1 MNRPQLLT
9 LLALQGTL
17 NSAVNPNWL
26 TADYP
31 FLRAAFVES
40 GEGMDHYGWKWWKKQ
55 TPDIEQFG
63 VELVDILH
71 FYLSHM
77 LVINNGDIDDAT
89 TRIMQSTVSESR
101 GHVRG
106 VTFDNQWYS
115 FAEMDVQSR
124 VELLGAMAA
133 VRRASWPL
141 LYSLFTDAKMTED
154 DVFNVYVGKNVLNM
168 FRQSHGY
175 KEGTYIKDWFGKE
188 DNQVLSA
195 LLVELAGVDPDD
207 LPMCLEA
214 ALADE
219 YAKVTNAA
227 TYV

>member
-1 MNRPQLLT
+1 MKRAQLLT
-9 LLALQGTL
+9 MLALQGAL
-17 NSAVNPNWL
+17 NSAVNPEWV
-26 TADYP
+26 TAGYP
-31 FLRAAFVES
+31 FLRAAYVES
-40 GEGMDHYGWKWWKKQ
+40 GEAMDHYGWKWWKKQ
-55 TPDIEQFG
+55 TPDTEQFG
-63 VELVDILH
+63 VELIDILH

-77 LVINNGDIDDAT
+77 LIINDGDLDDAA
-89 TRIMQSTVSESR
+89 TRIEQSTVSESR

-115 FAEMDVQSR
+115 FGEMDVQSR

-141 LYSLFTDAKMTED
+141 LYSLFNTAGMTDEY
-154 DVFNVYVGKNVLNM
+154 VFDTYVGKNVLNM
-168 FRQSHGY
+168 FRQANGY

-188 DNQVLSA
+188 DNQVMSG

-214 ALADE
+214 ALSEE

-227 TYV
+227 SYV